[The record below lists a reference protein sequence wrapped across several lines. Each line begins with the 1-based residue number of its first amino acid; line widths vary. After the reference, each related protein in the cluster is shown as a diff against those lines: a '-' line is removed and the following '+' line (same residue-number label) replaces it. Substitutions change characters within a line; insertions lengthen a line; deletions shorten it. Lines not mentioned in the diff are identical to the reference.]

1 MKIILPGRL
10 DGSQSEQ
17 WILPTFV
24 DGTFKLGLIKR
35 SLTIGVN
42 RSVSIP
48 PSQRSR
54 LNRNTIMN
62 INGSQSAPQQYQFLA
77 NDNCPLMRELHLRHR
92 KNPGCHFGTT
102 YFVRVNDISLT
113 YMKIGRQLQNII
125 INHFGFDF
133 TKEIKNPDS
142 CVAKIKISTR
152 LVNGS
157 SVGGLYSF
165 EDSHFLDC
173 EPLKEINGMTISDFL
188 KKDQDAIHNYFETKS
203 LYNNIEIL
211 DQLLDG
217 QASEALGVIR
227 DRKLKLLV

>member
-42 RSVSIP
+42 RSV
-48 PSQRSR
+48 
-54 LNRNTIMN
+54 N
-62 INGSQSAPQQYQFLA
+62 QFLA

-203 LYNNIEIL
+203 LYNNMEIL

-217 QASEALGVIR
+217 QVSEALSVLR